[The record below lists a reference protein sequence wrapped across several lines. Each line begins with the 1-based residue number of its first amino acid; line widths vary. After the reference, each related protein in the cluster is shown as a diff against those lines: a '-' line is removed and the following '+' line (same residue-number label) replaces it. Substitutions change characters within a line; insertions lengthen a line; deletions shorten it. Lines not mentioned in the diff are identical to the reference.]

1 LYIPIERIIVNQQFA
16 SAEIALQEI
25 GAYLVQQGI
34 VAEPYVD
41 SLLRRQQQY
50 GVYIGNF
57 VALPHAEEQAHQWI
71 MEEGVFLFQVPDG
84 VDFGT
89 EAEAKIATILFVV
102 VLKEKQLS
110 FLQEI
115 AFFCSDIQNVRLLSD
130 ANSPQEIQQILLDEE

>member
-1 LYIPIERIIVNQQFA
+1 MYIPIERIMVNQQFA
-16 SAEIALQEI
+16 NAEMALKKI
-25 GAYLVQQGI
+25 GTYLVQQQI

-57 VALPHAEEQAHQWI
+57 VALPHAEEQAQQWI
-71 MEEGVFLFQVPDG
+71 IDEGVFLFQVPDG

-89 EAEAKIATILFVV
+89 TAEAKIATILFVV

-130 ANSPQEIQQILLDEE
+130 AVTPQQIQQILLDEE

>member
-1 LYIPIERIIVNQQFA
+1 MYIPIERIIVNQQFA

-71 MEEGVFLFQVPDG
+71 MEEGSFYSKYLMVL
-84 VDFGT
+84 
-89 EAEAKIATILFVV
+89 IS
-102 VLKEKQLS
+102 VLKQKPRS
-110 FLQEI
+110 PR
-115 AFFCSDIQNVRLLSD
+115 FCSWSF
-130 ANSPQEIQQILLDEE
+130 